1 MPSGQPQPS
10 TETEKGTGISGFP
23 FLINPLSNLAARAW
37 DCLGL
42 AILRGR
48 AGDMNKPTNVGAP
61 RPINTLSNNNNT
73 SSRTHLSPVPVSPP
87 VLSSPS
93 PAKRRKLD
101 ESSSNPAHTLA
112 TFTLIDPP
120 SSRRG
125 SIGSVSVPDSHYS
138 VSSSVSDSQRS
149 VSEFR
154 NVDWHTKRKRK
165 RSRAKRSQPGQE
177 DVKSPGSKTTLT
189 PEIDEDIT
197 DDEVHLVEPAK
208 APENPLRLERK
219 EIKRPITE
227 YASRFFNTESDP
239 KTRFS
244 KAVDK
249 VEKRKTK
256 FGKADLSPD
265 ELTLSLEEG
274 GGQPKPTSSSLS
286 KRGNI
291 SATKFTTAPKSS
303 SGMEKACQLQDDNK
317 KNAGMI
323 IGTGLRVLRG
333 ASGRCMYQADYK
345 DDPDPLFLSILEVGH
360 ILLPVDKEEKKVLAP
375 YRYLTINLED
385 VKCFFRAR
393 NEEESRIVSVS
404 FKSTKLKNGAGP
416 KLMIEFASILEFY
429 KFFQWVANYENI
441 RNIEIRDCKR
451 TKLED
456 DLRELMGRAQCHTI
470 ITDAE
475 AEALNADDIR
485 VMQYNHSSRVYV
497 AKTNPGVANEPKTR
511 PKVRDAMSSSP
522 TARLRGDKISSAPF
536 RDDRLASAR
545 RQTRTTRSNF
555 AFSSSPEPGE
565 HEPEGWTSLHPG
577 WEKQWRS
584 SLVFPVTGKNRAIVD
599 KDDIQRL
606 DEGQFLN
613 DNIIIFYLRY
623 LQRNLEDTNKDLA
636 RRIFFQNTFFYDKLK
651 PTKTGQG
658 IRYDSVKTW
667 TSRVDLFSKDFIIVP
682 INEHTHWYVAIIH
695 NAPALLRASAS
706 HEQVD
711 GNKDGE
717 IAIRNETTSPS
728 LAAKGVAISQEIPE
742 APSQTQGDVVEN
754 MRRMSID
761 SSPQP
766 SHKAKLGTENS
777 AEKDASSTPTG
788 VNDADKA
795 EAEVENIPAA
805 SIPQTRKKMG
815 KRPSAGPQK
824 YDPNQP
830 KIITLDSLGATH
842 SPTCSYL
849 KQYLIAELRDKKEIE
864 IPAPRAMGHTA
875 KGIPEQ
881 TNHCDCGL
889 FLLGYIQQFLL
900 DPDAF
905 VKSVLQR
912 DGKIAWSLDP
922 SALRS
927 NIRDLIFKLQKE
939 QQDRE
944 DVAQKQKQQTRSKPL
959 MKAEKADGSKS
970 PSAPLTSRPPSL
982 RGSSP
987 ILREVRDPSVPD
999 RNPND
1004 AISEAQVTAQ
1014 NDGSRNTP
1022 RGETVDS
1029 SDEEKTQTKLR
1040 SLSPMAESVEIQNSF
1055 VPLLPSSSPSSRG
1068 SRVVTPLDP
1077 IVVENSDNNKKRG
1090 NNVLQSPQR
1099 PSEKLQKRQK
1109 LVVEIP
1115 STKVHGLFAG
1125 QGGSSSK
1132 TGGRKQTERQS
1143 LHFAD
1148 RRDGEKM
1155 TAAKLHYKPQ
1165 NDVIDLSGD

>member
-23 FLINPLSNLAARAW
+23 SLINSLSDLAARARNR
-37 DCLGL
+37 LGL
-42 AILRGR
+42 AVLRGR

-61 RPINTLSNNNNT
+61 RPINTLSNNNST
-73 SSRTHLSPVPVSPP
+73 SSRTNSSPVPASQP
-87 VLSSPS
+87 VLSSPP
-93 PAKRRKLD
+93 PAKRQKLD
-101 ESSSNPAHTLA
+101 ESSSNPAHTIA

-125 SIGSVSVPDSHYS
+125 SIGSVSVPDSQHS
-138 VSSSVSDSQRS
+138 VSSNVSDSQRS

-165 RSRAKRSQPGQE
+165 RSRTNRNKPGQE
-177 DVKSPGSKTTLT
+177 DVESP
-189 PEIDEDIT
+189 EVDEDIT

-208 APENPLRLERK
+208 APEDSLQLERK
-219 EIKRPITE
+219 EIKQRPISE
-227 YASRFFNTESDP
+227 YANRFIDTRPDP
-239 KTRFS
+239 KTSFS
-244 KAVDK
+244 KVVDK
-249 VEKRKTK
+249 VEKKTMK
-256 FGKADLSPD
+256 FGEADLGLD
-265 ELTLSLEEG
+265 ELTSNLEEG
-274 GGQPKPTSSSLS
+274 GRPKPTSSSLS

-333 ASGRCMYQADYK
+333 ASGRYMYQADYK

-360 ILLPVDKEEKKVLAP
+360 TLLPVDKEGKKILVP
-375 YRYLTINLED
+375 YRYLTINLKD
-385 VKCFFRAR
+385 VRCFLRAH
-393 NEEESRIVSVS
+393 NEEESCIVSVS
-404 FKSTKLKNGAGP
+404 FNSTKLMNGAGP
-416 KLMIEFASILEFY
+416 KLMIEFASKLEFS
-429 KFFQWVANYENI
+429 KFFQWVAIY
-441 RNIEIRDCKR
+441 RNTWTKFDIRDCKR
-451 TKLED
+451 TKLEN
-456 DLRELMGRAQCHTI
+456 DLRELMERAQGHTI

-475 AEALNADDIR
+475 AGTLNADDIR
-485 VMQYNHSSRVYV
+485 VMQYNHNARVPV
-497 AKTNPGVANEPKTR
+497 AKTDPGVANEPKIR
-511 PKVRDAMSSSP
+511 PKVRDTMSP
-522 TARLRGDKISSAPF
+522 PPAAGHRGDKISSTPS
-536 RDDRLASAR
+536 RDGRLALAR

-555 AFSSSPEPGE
+555 ALPSSPEPGE
-565 HEPEGWTSLHPG
+565 SEPESWTSLHTG
-577 WEKQWRS
+577 WEKQWRN
-584 SLVFPVTGKNRAIVD
+584 SLVFHRAIVD

-623 LQRNLEDTNKDLA
+623 LQKNLEDTNKDLA

-658 IRYDSVKTW
+658 ISYDSVKTW

-682 INEHTHWYVAIIH
+682 INEHSHWYVAIIH

-706 HEQVD
+706 NEQVD
-711 GNKDGE
+711 GNKDGG

-728 LAAKGVAISQEIPE
+728 LAATGVEISPEISE
-742 APSQTQGDVVEN
+742 APSQTQGDVVDN

-761 SSPQP
+761 SSHQP
-766 SHKAKLGTENS
+766 NHKAKLGTENS

-788 VNDADKA
+788 TGHEVYGVDNAVKA
-795 EAEVENIPAA
+795 EAEVENIPTA

-815 KRPSAGPQK
+815 KRPSVGTQK

-830 KIITLDSLGATH
+830 KIITLDSLGGTH

-864 IPAPRAMGHTA
+864 LPAPRAMGHTA

-881 TNHCDCGL
+881 TNYCDCGL

-912 DGKIAWSLDP
+912 DNKIAWSLDP

-944 DVAQKQKQQTRSKPL
+944 DVAQEQKQQTRSKPM
-959 MKAEKADGSKS
+959 MKVEKADGSKS
-970 PSAPLTSRPPSL
+970 PSAPLASRPPSL

-987 ILREVRDPSVPD
+987 ILGEVRDPSVSD

-1004 AISEAQVTAQ
+1004 AISEAQVTVQ
-1014 NDGSRNTP
+1014 NDGSGNTR

-1029 SDEEKTQTKLR
+1029 PDEEKTQTKLR
-1040 SLSPMAESVEIQNSF
+1040 SLSPMAESVDIQNSF
-1055 VPLLPSSSPSSRG
+1055 VPLLPESPSSRG
-1068 SRVVTPLDP
+1068 SRGATPLDP
-1077 IVVENSDNNKKRG
+1077 ILVDNTDNDRKRG
-1090 NNVLQSPQR
+1090 ALQNPQR
-1099 PSEKLQKRQK
+1099 SSGKLKKRQK

-1115 STKVHGLFAG
+1115 STKDHGRSAG
-1125 QGGSSSK
+1125 QGSSK
-1132 TGGRKQTERQS
+1132 TSGRKQTKRQS
-1143 LHFAD
+1143 HHFAD

-1155 TAAKLHYKPQ
+1155 TAAKLRDEPQ